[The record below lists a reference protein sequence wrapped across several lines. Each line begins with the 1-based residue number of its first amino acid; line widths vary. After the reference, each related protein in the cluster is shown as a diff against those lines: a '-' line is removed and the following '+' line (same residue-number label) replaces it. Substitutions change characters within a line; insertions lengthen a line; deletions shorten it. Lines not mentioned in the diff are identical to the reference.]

1 MKSKNK
7 LLIFIIGIIA
17 IIVTAIGTVSVAAS
31 TNTGGNGLD
40 NIKKYGSDSVG
51 FTIRFR
57 FADLNVRDDLYCIQQ
72 GAHMSGENVYT
83 VSRYVSI
90 IGNTATYNNMQV
102 NSTENGK
109 LVYLLSKRE
118 GYGKVLHKETSA
130 QLSLWHLINQWSN
143 VVGSSFG
150 FNVNYTGND
159 DSELLKNYADR
170 WSEVVNYM
178 SEAEKYA
185 NNVGNNEQNQKTQDR
200 TDKSNI
206 KTTTYTENN
215 TSYVRV
221 GPFKWSFN
229 GTITKVN
236 VYGNNDK
243 EIPNIRFS
251 KFEGNQEKTFNDC
264 SQIKNGDNF
273 YILIKADTNFTE
285 IKKISAENIISTEEL
300 SSEIWFLESTEMQ
313 NLILVNPGK
322 KDKTGTL
329 QTTFEYNIPITKNLN
344 IIKVDSRN
352 SSIKLDGVGFKIQN
366 KETGKYVRKQN
377 GTITYV
383 NQKSEAT
390 EFITDKN
397 GRIEIKGLIVGTY
410 LAQETKNPH
419 YGYKVI
425 DGNIEIPSSVTNK
438 TIANEQVYI
447 KLSGYVW
454 KDIQSTKQ
462 TTRNDLYKTNSSN
475 YVDDKDTAFNGIIV
489 RLKDKNGKTVK
500 ETTTS
505 ERGLYSEINGGE
517 YIFNDVLITELP
529 NYYVEFEY
537 DGLIWQSVAVNK
549 NQNSGSKATDT
560 EERKILDN
568 NFSTVDATGENRV
581 NVNNKYSIT
590 YNETKEHATSIKD
603 SSACTLHAN
612 TKDAKYTLFDKFSSG
627 KTTEIKYINLGL
639 YEKPQADLSLSQD
652 LQNVNVGV
660 NGYWHIYKYAKR
672 KFEDSGY
679 DASNQSTWNVGVKFK
694 NSYTGTYRRAIY
706 KSDLEYENPNDR
718 NKELQVYLTYK
729 IAISNESS
737 YITRANSIVD
747 YFDNRYTLVKVGTGL
762 DEQMNITGDVSY
774 QTPQS
779 YNDKYQKCI
788 INVNTTVKS
797 GESNYVYVQF
807 KLERNAVVQ
816 IMNNG
821 ETLSNRAEV
830 HSYTVFRD
838 DKGNTVAAIDKD
850 SVPGNTKIE
859 DIETYEDDT
868 DSAPAIQLELADPRK
883 IEGTV
888 FVDNTSGELKTGQ
901 IRQGNGI
908 FDNGETAVKDV
919 KVTLHEINNSIADME
934 TTTGEDGNFEFSG
947 YIPGQ
952 YTITYTWGDKTYTV
966 QNYKGTVY
974 DSSRKQDNMYWYKDD
989 VETRKTDAIDN
1000 YDTRKIIDEETAKI
1014 TNNTINNQIV
1024 DAYNGGNNHPEI
1036 TKTSMDSTTPTMEF
1050 GVEYDSTITDGMGN
1064 KVEFIVKNVDFG
1076 IVERARQQL
1085 DMIKRVSSFK
1095 ITLANG
1101 QVLVDATVD
1110 ENGNLQG
1117 LRDYVTYMGPSVS
1130 NGISN
1135 KGYIKAEMDNELIE
1149 GATLEVG
1156 YEIKFINNS
1165 ELDYM
1170 SERYYKYGIKEGNV
1184 VTLTPSAVVDYL
1196 DKNLGFD
1203 QNKNTDWK
1211 QITVDDL
1218 NTLHAT
1224 KVEDI
1229 EFLNSRMILYTD
1241 KTAQP
1246 IEPTGTISV
1255 KLNVSKLLT
1264 TSEDLA
1270 FNNDAET
1277 VTINK
1282 PDVDDHKG
1290 SIIKY
1295 FPTDDAEEVII
1306 TQSTGD
1312 DRNYVLPV
1320 TVGIMA
1326 LIVLGVGIFI
1336 IKKSVI
1342 NKK

>member
-31 TNTGGNGLD
+31 LGEYGAGL
-40 NIKKYGSDSVG
+40 NKVKELGSNSVG
-51 FTIRFR
+51 HTIKFK
-57 FADLNVRDDLYCIQQ
+57 FADLKARDDLYCIQQ

-118 GYGKVLHKETSA
+118 GYGKELHNETLA
-130 QLSLWHLINQWSN
+130 QISLWHLINQWSN

-150 FNVNYTGND
+150 FDVHYPGND
-159 DSELLKNYADR
+159 NVGRDNEIA
-170 WSEVVNYM
+170 NYM

-462 TTRNDLYKTNSSN
+462 TTRNDLYKTDSSN
-475 YVDDKDTAFNGIIV
+475 YVDDRDTAFNGIIV

-517 YIFNDVLITELP
+517 YIFNDVLITELT

-560 EERKILDN
+560 EERKILDS
-568 NFSTVDATGENRV
+568 NFASVDATGENRV

-590 YNETKEHATSIKD
+590 YNETKDHATSIKD

-639 YEKPQADLSLSQD
+639 YEKPQADLSLTQD
-652 LQNVNVGV
+652 LENVNLGV
-660 NGYWHIYKYAKR
+660 NGYWHIYTYGKR
-672 KFEDSGY
+672 NFADGGY
-679 DASNQSTWNVGVKFK
+679 EENNQSTWNVGVKFK
-694 NSYTGTYRRAIY
+694 NSYTGTYKRAIY
-706 KSDLEYENPNDR
+706 KSDLDYERPDDR

-729 IAISNESS
+729 IALTNESS
-737 YITRANSIVD
+737 YVTRVNNIVD
-747 YFDNRYTLVKVGTGL
+747 YFDNRYTLTKVGTGL
-762 DEQMNITGDVSY
+762 DEQKNITGEISY
-774 QTPQS
+774 QTPER

-788 INVNTTVKS
+788 INTNTTVKS
-797 GESNYVYVQF
+797 GESNYIYVQF
-807 KLERNAVVQ
+807 KLDRSAVLQ
-816 IMNNG
+816 IINNK
-821 ETLSNRAEV
+821 ETLSNRAEIN
-830 HSYTVFRD
+830 SYTVLKND
-838 DKGNTVAAIDKD
+838 GNTVAAVDRD

-868 DSAPAIQLELADPRK
+868 DSAPSIQVIFADPRK
-883 IEGTV
+883 IAGTV
-888 FVDNTSGELKTGQ
+888 FMDNTSNELLTGQ

-908 FDNGETAVKDV
+908 LDDGETALKDV

-934 TTTGEDGNFEFSG
+934 TRTDENGNFEFSG

-952 YTITYTWGDKTYTV
+952 YKVTYTWGNKTYTV

-974 DSSRKQDNMYWYKDD
+974 DASREQNNMYWYKDD
-989 VETRKTDAIDN
+989 IDIRKTDAIDN
-1000 YDTRKIIDEETAKI
+1000 YETRLSIDNEISAI
-1014 TNNTINNQIV
+1014 TNNTVNGQV
-1024 DAYNGGNNHPEI
+1024 EDLYNGGNNHPDVKI
-1036 TKTSMDSTTPTMEF
+1036 TTMDSITPTMEF
-1050 GVEYDSTITDGMGN
+1050 GIEYDSTITDGTTDR
-1064 KVEFIVKNVDFG
+1064 VEFIVKNIDFG

-1095 ITLANG
+1095 ITLTNG
-1101 QVLVDATVD
+1101 QVLADATVD
-1110 ENGNLQG
+1110 ENGKLQG
-1117 LRDYVTYMGPSVS
+1117 LHDYLTYMGPSVS
-1130 NGISN
+1130 NGYSN

-1149 GATLEVG
+1149 GATLEVS
-1156 YEIKFINNS
+1156 YEIKFTNNS
-1165 ELDYM
+1165 EKDYM
-1170 SERYYKYGIKEGNV
+1170 SKDYYEYGIQKGNV

-1203 QNKNTDWK
+1203 QNKNADWK

-1218 NTLHAT
+1218 NSLHAV
-1224 KVEDI
+1224 KVGDT
-1229 EFLNSRMILYTD
+1229 EFLNSRMILYTE

-1320 TVGIMA
+1320 TVGIMT

>member
-31 TNTGGNGLD
+31 LGEYGAGL
-40 NIKKYGSDSVG
+40 NKVKELGSNSVG
-51 FTIRFR
+51 HTIKFK
-57 FADLNVRDDLYCIQQ
+57 FADLKARDDLYCIQQ

-118 GYGKVLHKETSA
+118 GYGKELHNETLA
-130 QLSLWHLINQWSN
+130 QISLWHLINQWSN

-150 FNVNYTGND
+150 FDVHYPGND
-159 DSELLKNYADR
+159 NVGRDNEIA
-170 WSEVVNYM
+170 NYM

-639 YEKPQADLSLSQD
+639 YEKPQADLSLTQD
-652 LQNVNVGV
+652 LENVNLGV
-660 NGYWHIYKYAKR
+660 NGYWHIYTYGKR
-672 KFEDSGY
+672 NFADGGY
-679 DASNQSTWNVGVKFK
+679 EENNQSTWNVGVKFK
-694 NSYTGTYRRAIY
+694 NSYTGTYKRAIY
-706 KSDLEYENPNDR
+706 KSDLDYERPDDR

-729 IAISNESS
+729 IALTNESS
-737 YITRANSIVD
+737 YVTRVNNIVD
-747 YFDNRYTLVKVGTGL
+747 YFDNRYTLTKVGTGL
-762 DEQMNITGDVSY
+762 DEQKNITGEISY
-774 QTPQS
+774 QTPER

-788 INVNTTVKS
+788 INTNTTVKS
-797 GESNYVYVQF
+797 GESNYIYVQF
-807 KLERNAVVQ
+807 KLDRSAVLQ
-816 IMNNG
+816 IINNK
-821 ETLSNRAEV
+821 ETLSNRAEIN
-830 HSYTVFRD
+830 SYTVLKND
-838 DKGNTVAAIDKD
+838 GNTVAAVDRD

-868 DSAPAIQLELADPRK
+868 DSAPSIQVIFADPRK
-883 IEGTV
+883 IAGTV
-888 FVDNTSGELKTGQ
+888 FMDNTSNELLTGQ

-908 FDNGETAVKDV
+908 LDDGETALKDV

-934 TTTGEDGNFEFSG
+934 TRTDENGNFEFSG

-952 YTITYTWGDKTYTV
+952 YKVTYTWGNKTYTV

-974 DSSRKQDNMYWYKDD
+974 DASREQNNMYWYKDD
-989 VETRKTDAIDN
+989 IDIRKTDAIDN
-1000 YDTRKIIDEETAKI
+1000 YETRLSIDNEISAI
-1014 TNNTINNQIV
+1014 TNNTVNGQV
-1024 DAYNGGNNHPEI
+1024 EDLYNGGNNHPDVKI
-1036 TKTSMDSTTPTMEF
+1036 TTMDSITPTMEF
-1050 GVEYDSTITDGMGN
+1050 GVEYDSTITDGTTDR
-1064 KVEFIVKNVDFG
+1064 VEFIVKNIDFG

-1101 QVLVDATVD
+1101 QVLADATVD

-1117 LRDYVTYMGPSVS
+1117 LHDYVTYMGPSVS
-1130 NGISN
+1130 NGFSN

-1246 IEPTGTISV
+1246 IEPTETISV

-1320 TVGIMA
+1320 TVGIMT

>member
-31 TNTGGNGLD
+31 LGEYGAGL
-40 NIKKYGSDSVG
+40 NKVKELGSNSVG
-51 FTIRFR
+51 HTIKFK
-57 FADLNVRDDLYCIQQ
+57 FADLKARDDLYCIQQ

-118 GYGKVLHKETSA
+118 GYGKELHNETLA
-130 QLSLWHLINQWSN
+130 QISLWHLINQWSN

-150 FNVNYTGND
+150 FDVHYPGND
-159 DSELLKNYADR
+159 NVGRDNEIA
-170 WSEVVNYM
+170 NYM

-639 YEKPQADLSLSQD
+639 YEKPQADLSLTQD
-652 LQNVNVGV
+652 LENVNLGV
-660 NGYWHIYKYAKR
+660 NGYWHIYTYGKR
-672 KFEDSGY
+672 NFADGGY
-679 DASNQSTWNVGVKFK
+679 EENNQSTWNVGVKFK
-694 NSYTGTYRRAIY
+694 NSYTGTYKRAIY
-706 KSDLEYENPNDR
+706 KSDLDYERPDDR

-729 IAISNESS
+729 IALTNESS
-737 YITRANSIVD
+737 YVTRVNNIVD
-747 YFDNRYTLVKVGTGL
+747 YFDNRYTLTKVGTGL
-762 DEQMNITGDVSY
+762 DEQKNITGEISY
-774 QTPQS
+774 QTPER

-788 INVNTTVKS
+788 INTNTTVKS
-797 GESNYVYVQF
+797 GESNYIYVQF
-807 KLERNAVVQ
+807 KLDRSAVLQ
-816 IMNNG
+816 IINNK
-821 ETLSNRAEV
+821 ETLSNRAEIN
-830 HSYTVFRD
+830 SYTVLKND
-838 DKGNTVAAIDKD
+838 GNTVAAVDRD

-883 IEGTV
+883 IAGTV
-888 FVDNTSGELKTGQ
+888 FMDNTSNELLTGQ

-908 FDNGETAVKDV
+908 LDDGETALKDV

-934 TTTGEDGNFEFSG
+934 TRTDENGNFEFSG

-952 YTITYTWGDKTYTV
+952 YKVTYTWGNKTYTV

-974 DSSRKQDNMYWYKDD
+974 DASREQNNMYWYKDD
-989 VETRKTDAIDN
+989 IDIRKTDAIDN
-1000 YDTRKIIDEETAKI
+1000 YETRLSIDNEISAI
-1014 TNNTINNQIV
+1014 TNNTVNGQV
-1024 DAYNGGNNHPEI
+1024 EDLYNGGNNHPDVKI
-1036 TKTSMDSTTPTMEF
+1036 TTMDSITPTMEF
-1050 GVEYDSTITDGMGN
+1050 GVEYDSTITDGTTDR
-1064 KVEFIVKNVDFG
+1064 VEFIVKNIDFG

-1101 QVLVDATVD
+1101 QVLADATVD

-1117 LRDYVTYMGPSVS
+1117 LHDYVTYMGPSVS
-1130 NGISN
+1130 NGFSN

-1246 IEPTGTISV
+1246 IEPTETISV

-1320 TVGIMA
+1320 TVGIMT